1 MLETDEGRHL
11 TLSDFTF
18 ALPAHLI
25 AQFPSPQRGGSKLLV
40 VDRSTASISHHRF
53 GDIVD
58 FIPTCDLLVR
68 NSTRVM
74 RARLIGVR
82 DSGAPA
88 EILLLEQQGEDSSKD
103 SPIYEAMVNPGSKLK
118 AGRRVTISP
127 QLSVEIISITDSG
140 TRLVRL
146 LTDLPVREAIEKYG
160 NIPLPPYILK
170 EREQNRGS
178 EQTADCAFDDAE
190 RYQTIYATAA
200 GSVAA
205 PTAGL
210 HFNSQILNDL
220 WQKGVGTTDILLH
233 VGAGTFKPVETERL
247 SDHRMHSERFEITTE
262 AASQLNTAKANGNQI
277 WAVGTTTLRTLE
289 SCARDAQLSGAPHLF
304 GPVRGETSIFIYPP
318 YKFAAVDHLLT
329 NFHLPKSSL
338 LMLVSAFTGYDLIME
353 AYQKAI
359 ENSYRFYSYG
369 DAMLII

>member
-1 MLETDEGRHL
+1 MLKTDKGLRL
-11 TLSDFTF
+11 TLGDFTF
-18 ALPAHLI
+18 HLPAHLI

-58 FIPTCDLLVR
+58 FIPAGDLLVR

-88 EILLLEQQGEDSSKD
+88 EILLLEQQVANSSSD
-103 SPIYEAMVNPGSKLK
+103 SPVFEAMVNPGSKLK
-118 AGRRVTISP
+118 PGRRVTVSP
-127 QLSVEIISITDSG
+127 QLSVEILSITENG

-146 LTDLPVREAIEKYG
+146 LTELPVQEAIEKHG
-160 NIPLPPYILK
+160 HIPLPPYILK
-170 EREQNRGS
+170 ERELNRGNR
-178 EQTADCAFDDAE
+178 EALDTTFDDTE
-190 RYQTIYATAA
+190 RYQTVYATVA

-210 HFNSQILNDL
+210 HFNSQILNAL
-220 WQKGVGTTDILLH
+220 SQKGVDTTDILLH
-233 VGAGTFKPVETERL
+233 VGAGTFKPVETERI
-247 SDHRMHSERFEITTE
+247 SDHRMHAERFEITTE
-262 AASQLNTAKANGNQI
+262 AANQLNTVKANGNGI

-289 SCARDAQLSGAPHLF
+289 SCARDAQRSGAPQLF
-304 GPVRGETSIFIYPP
+304 APARGETSIFIYPP

-338 LMLVSAFTGYDLIME
+338 LMLVSAFAGYDLIME
-353 AYQKAI
+353 AYKKAI
-359 ENSYRFYSYG
+359 ENRYRFYSYG